1 MLQIDLEAVVSCEY
15 IPPGQRVSNR
25 SHLVAANHGVHQA
38 YQQQLQ
44 QHPQHPRRSERAP
57 DSSLS
62 HSGAGKTSVSRASL
76 SVPSA
81 TLFEP
86 AAAPVCRRA
95 DRADRAKHMNR
106 HAVAEGRGPTQRSRP
121 YGATKPLK
129 HSLNVTDKLS
139 AKHSLNPSVIDK
151 ILGGDKNLTNN
162 KPIVLT
168 HPEKNVSVSNGGAKP
183 EKYYKP
189 HHPPSGP
196 SYLPGVHKQTSS
208 YLTPVNY
215 PDSVS
220 VSSSYAS
227 GVVGASASVGVFGLY
242 SESKYAF
249 SVNGL
254 PGNPAQTSAAAA
266 FFAR

>member
-1 MLQIDLEAVVSCEY
+1 MEAVVSSEY
-15 IPPGQRVSNR
+15 VPPGQRVSNR
-25 SHLVAANHGVHQA
+25 SHHVAASHGAKQA

-44 QHPQHPRRSERAP
+44 QHPRRAERAP

-62 HSGAGKTSVSRASL
+62 HSGGKTSASRSSL

-81 TLFEP
+81 TLCEP
-86 AAAPVCRRA
+86 AAVCRRA

-106 HAVAEGRGPTQRSRP
+106 HALAEGRASAQRHRP
-121 YGATKPLK
+121 YGASTKPLK

-162 KPIVLT
+162 KPILLA
-168 HPEKNVSVSNGGAKP
+168 HPEKT

-189 HHPPSGP
+189 HHQQAPSGS
-196 SYLPGVHKQTSS
+196 SYLPAVHKQTSS
-208 YLTPVNY
+208 YLTPVSY

-220 VSSSYAS
+220 VSSTYNS
-227 GVVGASASVGVFGLY
+227 GVVGVSGGVGVFGLY